1 MSESFLRLARKWT
14 ECAAA
19 AALRDIGAV
28 SRKMHRAAC
37 MRMNQCFLKPDVNTV
52 RWGRMASTYV
62 EINRSVLVRKLQNI
76 GFNFGAVK
84 KQ

>member
-37 MRMNQCFLKPDVNTV
+37 MRMNQCFLKPDVNTAV
-52 RWGRMASTYV
+52 EAVWLPRMWKSTGACWCASCRTSAST
-62 EINRSVLVRKLQNI
+62 LTL
-76 GFNFGAVK
+76 
-84 KQ
+84 